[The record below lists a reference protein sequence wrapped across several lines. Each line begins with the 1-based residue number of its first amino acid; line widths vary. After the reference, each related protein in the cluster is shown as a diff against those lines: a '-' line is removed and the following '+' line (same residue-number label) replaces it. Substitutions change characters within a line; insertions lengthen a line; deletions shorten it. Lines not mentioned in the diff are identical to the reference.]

1 TRVITHPAYAEVL
14 ELSKNEDS
22 GIDLRQVVHT
32 GMKPENV
39 MGPDLIDDWAKIGN
53 KLFNGNGVI
62 PFVRG
67 NIFCNSF
74 FDRSTPSHP
83 ASMDSTSI
91 QLNQL
96 ESLNP
101 LKQKARFI
109 TCNSVFHLFDEERQT
124 ELARR
129 LASLL
134 NDQKSGSTIF
144 GTHVGSDDFCF
155 GRGEWFLR
163 SGKTGKRG
171 MFMHSPETWK
181 KMWEKIY
188 QPGEARIQVE
198 LQISVKPAFGKIQG
212 SDVNAHVG
220 ETVKVNSPDGPV
232 PPLVTGTFAGAGF
245 CFSML
250 GEASDKLSS
259 ASTADLTAQLDG
271 AQDANRKPGGINLGM
286 IKALMSKLPLG
297 GGKADVQ
304 HDLDTMDAT
313 KTCGHIDQLAP
324 GDLQDF
330 LGALQRIEETI
341 QVLSMELSPTT
352 LSRESMKYDI
362 IVFSQ
367 ASDPTHGV
375 LAKIISR
382 ISSTK
387 NNQAK
392 SSTDVV
398 TDQVR

>member
-1 TRVITHPAYAEVL
+1 MIKRV
-14 ELSKNEDS
+14 
-22 GIDLRQVVHT
+22 G
-32 GMKPENV
+32 
-39 MGPDLIDDWAKIGN
+39 
-53 KLFNGNGVI
+53 
-62 PFVRG
+62 
-67 NIFCNSF
+67 
-74 FDRSTPSHP
+74 
-83 ASMDSTSI
+83 
-91 QLNQL
+91 
-96 ESLNP
+96 
-101 LKQKARFI
+101 ARFL
-109 TCNSVFHLFDEERQT
+109 VRM
-124 ELARR
+124 
-129 LASLL
+129 
-134 NDQKSGSTIF
+134 
-144 GTHVGSDDFCF
+144 
-155 GRGEWFLR
+155 
-163 SGKTGKRG
+163 TGKRE

-198 LQISVKPAFGKIQG
+198 LAPPEPITHLKDFKYDDVDMQISVKPAFGKIQG

-352 LSRESMKYDI
+352 LSRESMKNDI

-375 LAKIISR
+375 LAKDHFSNIFNE
-382 ISSTK
+382 K
-387 NNQAK
+387 
-392 SSTDVV
+392 
-398 TDQVR
+398 

>member
-1 TRVITHPAYAEVL
+1 MMIVVQSFA
-14 ELSKNEDS
+14 

-53 KLFNGNGVI
+53 KLFNGSGVI
-62 PFVRG
+62 PFVRE
-67 NIFCNSF
+67 NIFCNS

-91 QLNQL
+91 QLNHL

-101 LKQKARFI
+101 LEQKARFI

-155 GRGEWFLR
+155 GRGE
-163 SGKTGKRG
+163 TGKRE

-198 LQISVKPAFGKIQG
+198 LAPPEPITHLKDFKYDDVDMRQVSVKPAFGKIQG

-259 ASTADLTAQLDG
+259 ASTADLTAQLFG
-271 AQDANRKPGGINLGM
+271 AQDANK
-286 IKALMSKLPLG
+286 
-297 GGKADVQ
+297 
-304 HDLDTMDAT
+304 
-313 KTCGHIDQLAP
+313 
-324 GDLQDF
+324 
-330 LGALQRIEETI
+330 
-341 QVLSMELSPTT
+341 SPEV
-352 LSRESMKYDI
+352 SI
-362 IVFSQ
+362 
-367 ASDPTHGV
+367 
-375 LAKIISR
+375 
-382 ISSTK
+382 
-387 NNQAK
+387 
-392 SSTDVV
+392 
-398 TDQVR
+398 